1 MPSSCSK
8 NIVFSNDDTPR
19 KIKLN
24 KIINEQKKKLRNK
37 TAQISKL
44 KGSVTRFKTRNTLRS
59 LMYSHKF
66 TSKNSR
72 AIVTMQL
79 KKKANSLDTRR
90 KKISSN
96 FIL

>member
-8 NIVFSNDDTPR
+8 TIMFTNDDTPR

-24 KIINEQKKKLRNK
+24 KIINEQKNKLRNK
-37 TAQISKL
+37 MVQISKL
-44 KGSVTRFKTRNTLRS
+44 KGRVTRFKTRNTLRS

-66 TSKNSR
+66 PSKNSR

-79 KKKANSLDTRR
+79 
-90 KKISSN
+90 
-96 FIL
+96 